1 MRWFAIFVRRGSKF
15 AGGKDMIDREAVG
28 SIAVDLHFL
37 IVMLYCNLCLGINNI
52 TMLLVC

>member
-37 IVMLYCNLCLGINNI
+37 IVMPYCNL
-52 TMLLVC
+52 V

>member
-1 MRWFAIFVRRGSKF
+1 VRWFAIFVRRGSKF